1 MQFKKAKSFLL
12 LSFTIFFCGHAF
24 CGQTPVQFTTKHNLL
39 FTALPPDNGEA
50 VYKFDGTFYADRI
63 AQLEY
68 IAEEG
73 GSTQSNDCLEYGEY
87 LKLREGGNF
96 SKETIEKFEKAV
108 KQMDEKIEQIRGEN
122 PILGTKRI
130 EMNEFRAKLDN
141 EIGPAADDE
150 SSLLHHQL
158 VIKCKQFMRKL
169 MSEEGEGSW
178 VDIYSFMGAEGT
190 EERHGTTLWNIYE
203 LAKIQSAKLDEM
215 INEAMWA
222 EHEENWAKKTA
233 KNGQKKKG
241 NERVLIEG
249 AGPIGLFC
257 AVHLFL
263 AGANVTLVNDRP
275 ELYSRNHMTF
285 LDAKFLAQFRFF
297 LGTKFD
303 EIYNKERSFGR
314 INTLDGEVGQQ
325 NVKDIEQILKMRLVE
340 LASFVESKIGPEQPS
355 RLKLLY
361 QTEITGIKSDGQIGI
376 EAIVKVSPKFNA
388 KEQKHFNKRKVE
400 IRAKNRG
407 IDLES
412 AKKQIFD
419 EKVENAKEI
428 YAARRAAALHQQK
441 QTDQSDLSSQKQAD
455 QEDHNA
461 AVEQVR
467 LEMEGKVPELRHL
480 APIPFDI
487 LFCAGGANDR
497 IRNKLLGNP
506 IRRSISKNYGLV
518 VFHKGNPNEKDGIM
532 EQRVF
537 DHLTGFFKVKM
548 SDFEPILQK
557 QNFDKFVTNH
567 GDILPKEF
575 IKKYE
580 NLTQLIVRGL
590 VKENEGK
597 YEEDE
602 IHKPH
607 TKHIYK
613 QQNGSFMLAD
623 PKEEPSQIVRLVE
636 NRPTLHIASITP
648 PAVEEFVRDIKRE
661 WQRSENDQAKQQL
674 INEMR
679 VRFERKWSA
688 AIFDMCLG
696 NAHPEKVGEILLNMD
711 TEGVPG
717 KEMRKDQLNF
727 DPSPYNASVFPLTIF
742 AVEKA
747 VKVKEGTNG
756 QTAIIAAIG
765 DANTSPH
772 FMTTSG
778 LSTGRLGVE
787 WSAYA
792 LRDYHQGKITE
803 KELIERM
810 SKKLNSIEQR
820 VVKKV
825 REYVTIE
832 DKEGEKTDKASTIL
846 DKDEDKVYKAIYHA
860 KRTQ

>member
-1 MQFKKAKSFLL
+1 
-12 LSFTIFFCGHAF
+12 
-24 CGQTPVQFTTKHNLL
+24 
-39 FTALPPDNGEA
+39 
-50 VYKFDGTFYADRI
+50 
-63 AQLEY
+63 
-68 IAEEG
+68 
-73 GSTQSNDCLEYGEY
+73 
-87 LKLREGGNF
+87 
-96 SKETIEKFEKAV
+96 
-108 KQMDEKIEQIRGEN
+108 
-122 PILGTKRI
+122 
-130 EMNEFRAKLDN
+130 
-141 EIGPAADDE
+141 
-150 SSLLHHQL
+150 
-158 VIKCKQFMRKL
+158 

-203 LAKIQSAKLDEM
+203 LAKIQSAKLDGM

-222 EHEENWAKKTA
+222 EHEENWRNKTE

-263 AGANVTLVNDRP
+263 AGANVTL
-275 ELYSRNHMTF
+275 
-285 LDAKFLAQFRFF
+285 
-297 LGTKFD
+297 
-303 EIYNKERSFGR
+303 SFGR

-340 LASFVESKIGPEQPS
+340 LTSFVESKIGPEQPN

-361 QTEITGIKSDGQIGI
+361 QTELKGIKRDGPM
-376 EAIVKVSPKFNA
+376 E
-388 KEQKHFNKRKVE
+388 
-400 IRAKNRG
+400 
-407 IDLES
+407 
-412 AKKQIFD
+412 

-441 QTDQSDLSSQKQAD
+441 QADQSDLPSQKQAD

-467 LEMEGKVPELRHL
+467 LEKWEGKVPELRHL

-518 VFHKGNPNEKDGIM
+518 VFHKGSPNEKDGIM

-567 GDILPKEF
+567 GNILPKEF

-613 QQNGSFMLAD
+613 QQSANTSHRFDNAAGGGGICSGHKA
-623 PKEEPSQIVRLVE
+623 
-636 NRPTLHIASITP
+636 
-648 PAVEEFVRDIKRE
+648 
-661 WQRSENDQAKQQL
+661 
-674 INEMR
+674 R
-679 VRFERKWSA
+679 V
-688 AIFDMCLG
+688 
-696 NAHPEKVGEILLNMD
+696 
-711 TEGVPG
+711 
-717 KEMRKDQLNF
+717 
-727 DPSPYNASVFPLTIF
+727 
-742 AVEKA
+742 
-747 VKVKEGTNG
+747 
-756 QTAIIAAIG
+756 AAIG
-765 DANTSPH
+765 
-772 FMTTSG
+772 
-778 LSTGRLGVE
+778 
-787 WSAYA
+787 
-792 LRDYHQGKITE
+792 K
-803 KELIERM
+803 
-810 SKKLNSIEQR
+810 
-820 VVKKV
+820 
-825 REYVTIE
+825 
-832 DKEGEKTDKASTIL
+832 
-846 DKDEDKVYKAIYHA
+846 
-860 KRTQ
+860 